1 MFLPLWYFIFFL
13 EIVRPFR
20 PGSVIADLE
29 LTFNES
35 TYEDYLRERLL
46 DATKDNKLGD
56 FQVERVVVGT
66 FISTGKLHGLKSPTY
81 LVAKEIIEDLI
92 CVYGLLP
99 TKERSVINL
108 VN

>member
-20 PGSVIADLE
+20 PGSVIVDLE
-29 LTFNES
+29 LTFNKS

-46 DATKDNKLGD
+46 DATKDKKLGD
-56 FQVERVVVGT
+56 FQVERVFVGT
-66 FISTGKLHGLKSPTY
+66 PIPTGKLQGLKSPTY
-81 LVAKEIIEDLI
+81 PVAKEIIEDLI

>member
-29 LTFNES
+29 LTFNKS

-46 DATKDNKLGD
+46 DATKENKLGD
-56 FQVERVVVGT
+56 FQVELVVGT
-66 FISTGKLHGLKSPTY
+66 FFPTGRLPGLKSPTY

-99 TKERSVINL
+99 TKERSVIYL